1 MKKILTAVDN
11 PTLNIR
17 IRDEKEL
24 KIIGKDIPY
33 KEGIIEF
40 LEKNKNIDIII
51 ISENLPGEIET
62 ENLIQNINKINKEI
76 KIMYILEKSNE
87 QKEKKLKELNINEIY
102 YNNKINIEEIIKIL
116 KEEEINKEEMKQE
129 IEKLKKII
137 EKEKARKNTLNKIKF
152 NKVLYLLKNKKN
164 KILKSKINNNKIIK
178 NIIIKNK
185 INNNKIKKQKKN
197 IKKYKKIINIIGNK
211 NVGKTTLSLFLGNF
225 LANKNNK
232 ILFLKIK
239 NYKNKKN
246 NKIKN
251 QIKKENKKIY
261 KEKKI
266 KDKKIEKI
274 RNNIFIKEI
283 LDSKKD
289 LKENIKKIE
298 KYLEFF
304 DYLIVD
310 TNKIKETKIT
320 QEFIKKGAKNILI
333 AEANLLGI
341 KESLSFIENLE
352 KNRIINKEGL
362 HIVVNRYNFDS
373 LIKDLVN
380 KIFYFSNSINYIK
393 KENQTNKIE
402 KNLKK
407 IYRSIIKI

>member
-17 IRDEKEL
+17 LRDEKEL

-178 NIIIKNK
+178 TIIIKNK
-185 INNNKIKKQKKN
+185 INNNKINKQKEN
-197 IKKYKKIINIIGNK
+197 INKYKKIINIIGNK

-289 LKENIKKIE
+289 LKENIKKVE

>member
-17 IRDEKEL
+17 LRDEKEL

-185 INNNKIKKQKKN
+185 INNNKINKQKEN
-197 IKKYKKIINIIGNK
+197 INKYKKIINIIGNK

-261 KEKKI
+261 KEKK
-266 KDKKIEKI
+266 KKNKKKKKK
-274 RNNIFIKEI
+274 RKNIFIKEI

-407 IYRSIIKI
+407 IYKSIIKI

>member
-17 IRDEKEL
+17 LRDEKEL

-185 INNNKIKKQKKN
+185 INNNKINKQKEN
-197 IKKYKKIINIIGNK
+197 INKYKKIINIIGNK

-352 KNRIINKEGL
+352 KDRIINKEGL

>member
-17 IRDEKEL
+17 LRDEKEL

-185 INNNKIKKQKKN
+185 INNNKINKQKEN
-197 IKKYKKIINIIGNK
+197 INKYKKIINIIGNK

-289 LKENIKKIE
+289 LKENIKKVE

>member
-1 MKKILTAVDN
+1 MKRILTAIDN

-17 IRDEKEL
+17 LKEEKEI

-33 KEGIIEF
+33 KEGILEF

-51 ISENLPGEIET
+51 ISEKLQGEIET

-76 KIMYILEKSNE
+76 KVIYILEKENE
-87 QKEKKLKELNINEIY
+87 EKEKKLKELNIDEIY

-116 KEEEINKEEMKQE
+116 KEEDIDKEEMKQE

-137 EKEKARKNTLNKIKF
+137 EKEKARKNTLNKNQY
-152 NKVLYLLKNKKN
+152 NKVLYLLKKQKN
-164 KILKSKINNNKIIK
+164 KILKNKIKNNKIIK
-178 NIIIKNK
+178 NRIIKNN
-185 INNNKIKKQKKN
+185 INKNRINKQNKN
-197 IKKYKKIINIIGNK
+197 INKYKKIINIIGNK
-211 NVGKTTLSLFLGNF
+211 NVGKTTLSLLLGNY
-225 LANKNNK
+225 LAKKNNK

-246 NKIKN
+246 SKIKN
-251 QIKKENKKIY
+251 QIKKEKKKIY
-261 KEKKI
+261 KKKKVKDKEIKKI
-266 KDKKIEKI
+266 K
-274 RNNIFIKEI
+274 NNIFIKEI

-289 LKENIKKIE
+289 LKENIKKVE
-298 KYLEFF
+298 KYLDFF

-310 TNKIKETKIT
+310 ANKIKETKIT
-320 QEFIKKGAKNILI
+320 QEFIKKGGKNIQI
-333 AEANLLGI
+333 VEANLLGI
-341 KESLSFIENLE
+341 KESLTFIENLE
-352 KNRIINKEGL
+352 KNKIIKKESL

-380 KIFYFSNSINYIK
+380 KIFYFSNSLNDIK
-393 KENQTNKIE
+393 KEKQTNKIE

-407 IYRSIIKI
+407 IYKSIIKI

>member
-17 IRDEKEL
+17 LRDEKEL

-185 INNNKIKKQKKN
+185 INKQKEN
-197 IKKYKKIINIIGNK
+197 INKYKKIINIIGNK

-289 LKENIKKIE
+289 LKENIKKVE

>member
-17 IRDEKEL
+17 LRDEKEL

-185 INNNKIKKQKKN
+185 INNNKINKQKEN
-197 IKKYKKIINIIGNK
+197 INKYKKIINIIGNK

-407 IYRSIIKI
+407 IYKSIIKI

>member
-1 MKKILTAVDN
+1 MKRILTAIDN

-17 IRDEKEL
+17 LKEEKEI

-33 KEGIIEF
+33 KEGILEF

-51 ISENLPGEIET
+51 ISEKLQGEIET

-76 KIMYILEKSNE
+76 KVIYILEKENE
-87 QKEKKLKELNINEIY
+87 EKEKKLKELNIDEIY

-116 KEEEINKEEMKQE
+116 KEEDIDKEEMKQE

-137 EKEKARKNTLNKIKF
+137 EKEKARKNTLNKNQY
-152 NKVLYLLKNKKN
+152 NKVLYLLKKQKN
-164 KILKSKINNNKIIK
+164 KILKNKIKNNKIIK
-178 NIIIKNK
+178 NRIIKNN
-185 INNNKIKKQKKN
+185 INKNRINKQNKN
-197 IKKYKKIINIIGNK
+197 INKYKKIINIIGNK
-211 NVGKTTLSLFLGNF
+211 NVGKTTLSLLLGNY
-225 LANKNNK
+225 LAKKNNK

-246 NKIKN
+246 SKIKN
-251 QIKKENKKIY
+251 QIKKEKKKIY
-261 KEKKI
+261 KKKKVKDKEIKKI
-266 KDKKIEKI
+266 K
-274 RNNIFIKEI
+274 NNIFIKEI

-289 LKENIKKIE
+289 LKENIKKVE
-298 KYLEFF
+298 KYLDFF

-310 TNKIKETKIT
+310 ANKIKETKIT
-320 QEFIKKGAKNILI
+320 QEFIKKGGKNIQI
-333 AEANLLGI
+333 VEANLLGI
-341 KESLSFIENLE
+341 KESLTFIENLE
-352 KNRIINKEGL
+352 KNKIIKKESL

-380 KIFYFSNSINYIK
+380 KIFYFSNSLNYIK
-393 KENQTNKIE
+393 KEKQENKKE

-407 IYRSIIKI
+407 IYKSIIKI

>member
-17 IRDEKEL
+17 LRDEKEL

-185 INNNKIKKQKKN
+185 INNNKINKQKEN
-197 IKKYKKIINIIGNK
+197 INKYKKIINIIGNK

-246 NKIKN
+246 
-251 QIKKENKKIY
+251 KK
-261 KEKKI
+261 
-266 KDKKIEKI
+266 
-274 RNNIFIKEI
+274 
-283 LDSKKD
+283 
-289 LKENIKKIE
+289 
-298 KYLEFF
+298 
-304 DYLIVD
+304 
-310 TNKIKETKIT
+310 
-320 QEFIKKGAKNILI
+320 Q
-333 AEANLLGI
+333 
-341 KESLSFIENLE
+341 
-352 KNRIINKEGL
+352 
-362 HIVVNRYNFDS
+362 
-373 LIKDLVN
+373 
-380 KIFYFSNSINYIK
+380 
-393 KENQTNKIE
+393 
-402 KNLKK
+402 
-407 IYRSIIKI
+407 

>member
-1 MKKILTAVDN
+1 MKRILTAIDN

-17 IRDEKEL
+17 LKEEKEI

-33 KEGIIEF
+33 KEGILEF

-51 ISENLPGEIET
+51 ISEKLQGEIET

-76 KIMYILEKSNE
+76 KVIYILEKENE
-87 QKEKKLKELNINEIY
+87 EKEKKLKELNIDEIY

-116 KEEEINKEEMKQE
+116 KEEDIDKEEMKQE

-137 EKEKARKNTLNKIKF
+137 EKEKARKNTLNKNKY
-152 NKVLYLLKNKKN
+152 NKVLYLLKKQKN
-164 KILKSKINNNKIIK
+164 KILKNKIKNNKIIK
-178 NIIIKNK
+178 NRIIKNN
-185 INNNKIKKQKKN
+185 INKNRINKQNKN
-197 IKKYKKIINIIGNK
+197 INKYKKIINIIGNK
-211 NVGKTTLSLFLGNF
+211 NVGKTTLSLLLGNY
-225 LANKNNK
+225 LAKKNNK

-246 NKIKN
+246 SKIKN
-251 QIKKENKKIY
+251 QIKKEKKKIY
-261 KEKKI
+261 KKKKVKDKEIKKI
-266 KDKKIEKI
+266 K
-274 RNNIFIKEI
+274 NNIFIKEI

-289 LKENIKKIE
+289 LKENIKKVE
-298 KYLEFF
+298 KYLDFF

-310 TNKIKETKIT
+310 ANKIKETKIT
-320 QEFIKKGAKNILI
+320 QEFIKKGGKNIQI
-333 AEANLLGI
+333 VEANLLGI
-341 KESLSFIENLE
+341 KESLTFIENLE
-352 KNRIINKEGL
+352 KNKIIKKESL

-380 KIFYFSNSINYIK
+380 KIFYFSNSLNYIK
-393 KENQTNKIE
+393 KEKQTNKIE

-407 IYRSIIKI
+407 IYKSIIKI

>member
-17 IRDEKEL
+17 LRDEKEL

-185 INNNKIKKQKKN
+185 INNNKINKQKEN
-197 IKKYKKIINIIGNK
+197 INKYKKIINIIGNK

-289 LKENIKKIE
+289 LKENIKKVE

-352 KNRIINKEGL
+352 KDRIINKEGL

>member
-1 MKKILTAVDN
+1 MKRILTAIDN

-17 IRDEKEL
+17 LKEEKEI

-33 KEGIIEF
+33 KEGILEF

-51 ISENLPGEIET
+51 ISEKLQGEIET

-76 KIMYILEKSNE
+76 KVIYILEKENE
-87 QKEKKLKELNINEIY
+87 EKEKKLKELNIDEIY

-116 KEEEINKEEMKQE
+116 KEEDIDKEEMKQE

-137 EKEKARKNTLNKIKF
+137 EKEKARKNTLNKNQY
-152 NKVLYLLKNKKN
+152 NKVLYLLKKQKN
-164 KILKSKINNNKIIK
+164 KILKNKIKNNKIIK
-178 NIIIKNK
+178 NRIIKNN
-185 INNNKIKKQKKN
+185 INKNRINKQNKN
-197 IKKYKKIINIIGNK
+197 INKYKKIINIIGNK
-211 NVGKTTLSLFLGNF
+211 NVGKTTLSLLLGNY
-225 LANKNNK
+225 LAKKNNK

-246 NKIKN
+246 SKIKN
-251 QIKKENKKIY
+251 QIKKEKKKIY
-261 KEKKI
+261 KKKKVKDKEIKKI
-266 KDKKIEKI
+266 K
-274 RNNIFIKEI
+274 NNIFIKEI

-289 LKENIKKIE
+289 LKENIKKVE
-298 KYLEFF
+298 KYLDFF

-310 TNKIKETKIT
+310 ANKIKETKIT
-320 QEFIKKGAKNILI
+320 QEFIKKGGKNIQI
-333 AEANLLGI
+333 VEANLLGI
-341 KESLSFIENLE
+341 KESLTFIENLE
-352 KNRIINKEGL
+352 KNKIIKKESL

-380 KIFYFSNSINYIK
+380 KIFYFSNSLNYIK
-393 KENQTNKIE
+393 KEKQTNKIE

-407 IYRSIIKI
+407 IYKSIIKI

>member
-17 IRDEKEL
+17 LRDEKEL

-185 INNNKIKKQKKN
+185 INNNKINKQKEN
-197 IKKYKKIINIIGNK
+197 INKYKKIINIIGNK

-352 KNRIINKEGL
+352 KYRIINKEGL

>member
-17 IRDEKEL
+17 LRDEKEL

-185 INNNKIKKQKKN
+185 INNNKINKQKEN
-197 IKKYKKIINIIGNK
+197 INKYKKIINIIGNK

>member
-17 IRDEKEL
+17 LRDEKEL

-185 INNNKIKKQKKN
+185 INNNKINKQKEN
-197 IKKYKKIINIIGNK
+197 INKYKKIINIIGNK

-289 LKENIKKIE
+289 LKENIKKVE

-407 IYRSIIKI
+407 N

>member
-1 MKKILTAVDN
+1 MKRILTAIDN

-17 IRDEKEL
+17 LKEEKEI

-33 KEGIIEF
+33 KEGILEF

-51 ISENLPGEIET
+51 ISEKLQGEIET

-76 KIMYILEKSNE
+76 KVIYILEKENE
-87 QKEKKLKELNINEIY
+87 EKEKKLKELNIDEIY

-116 KEEEINKEEMKQE
+116 KEEDIDKEEMKQE

-137 EKEKARKNTLNKIKF
+137 EKEKARKNTLNKNQY
-152 NKVLYLLKNKKN
+152 NKVLYLLKKKKN
-164 KILKSKINNNKIIK
+164 KILKNKIKNNKIIK
-178 NIIIKNK
+178 NRIIKNN
-185 INNNKIKKQKKN
+185 INKNRINKQNKN
-197 IKKYKKIINIIGNK
+197 INKYKKIINIIGNK
-211 NVGKTTLSLFLGNF
+211 NVGKTTLSLLLGNY
-225 LANKNNK
+225 LAKKNNK

-246 NKIKN
+246 SKIKN
-251 QIKKENKKIY
+251 QIKKEKKKIY
-261 KEKKI
+261 KKKKVKDKEIKKI
-266 KDKKIEKI
+266 K
-274 RNNIFIKEI
+274 NNIFIKEI

-289 LKENIKKIE
+289 LKENIKKVE
-298 KYLEFF
+298 KYLDFF

-310 TNKIKETKIT
+310 ANKIKETKIT
-320 QEFIKKGAKNILI
+320 QEFIKKGGKNIQI
-333 AEANLLGI
+333 VEANLLGI
-341 KESLSFIENLE
+341 KESLTFIENLE
-352 KNRIINKEGL
+352 KNKIIKKESL

-380 KIFYFSNSINYIK
+380 KIFYFSNSLNYIK
-393 KENQTNKIE
+393 KEKQTNKIE

-407 IYRSIIKI
+407 IYKSIIKI

>member
-17 IRDEKEL
+17 LRDEKEL

-152 NKVLYLLKNKKN
+152 NKVLYLLKN
-164 KILKSKINNNKIIK
+164 NN
-178 NIIIKNK
+178 
-185 INNNKIKKQKKN
+185 
-197 IKKYKKIINIIGNK
+197 
-211 NVGKTTLSLFLGNF
+211 
-225 LANKNNK
+225 
-232 ILFLKIK
+232 
-239 NYKNKKN
+239 
-246 NKIKN
+246 
-251 QIKKENKKIY
+251 
-261 KEKKI
+261 
-266 KDKKIEKI
+266 
-274 RNNIFIKEI
+274 
-283 LDSKKD
+283 
-289 LKENIKKIE
+289 
-298 KYLEFF
+298 
-304 DYLIVD
+304 
-310 TNKIKETKIT
+310 
-320 QEFIKKGAKNILI
+320 
-333 AEANLLGI
+333 
-341 KESLSFIENLE
+341 
-352 KNRIINKEGL
+352 
-362 HIVVNRYNFDS
+362 
-373 LIKDLVN
+373 
-380 KIFYFSNSINYIK
+380 
-393 KENQTNKIE
+393 
-402 KNLKK
+402 
-407 IYRSIIKI
+407 

>member
-17 IRDEKEL
+17 LRDEKEL

-185 INNNKIKKQKKN
+185 INNNKINKQKEN
-197 IKKYKKIINIIGNK
+197 INKYKKIINIIGNK

-289 LKENIKKIE
+289 LKENIKKVE

-407 IYRSIIKI
+407 IYKSIIKI

>member
-17 IRDEKEL
+17 LRDEKEL

-185 INNNKIKKQKKN
+185 INNNKINKQKEN
-197 IKKYKKIINIIGNK
+197 INKYKKIINIIGNK

-283 LDSKKD
+283 LDSKKE

-407 IYRSIIKI
+407 IYKSIIKI

>member
-17 IRDEKEL
+17 LRDEKEL

-185 INNNKIKKQKKN
+185 INNNKINKQKEN
-197 IKKYKKIINIIGNK
+197 INKYKKIINIIGNK

-407 IYRSIIKI
+407 DLLWLKF